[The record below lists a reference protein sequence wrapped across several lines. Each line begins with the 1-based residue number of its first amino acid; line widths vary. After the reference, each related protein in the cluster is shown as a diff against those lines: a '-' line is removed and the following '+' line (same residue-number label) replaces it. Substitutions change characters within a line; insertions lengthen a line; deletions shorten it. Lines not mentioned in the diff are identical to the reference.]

1 MIITTEDTE
10 EENVTEATGTSN
22 CLESG
27 LTPDRAGGSPL
38 LNGISIILFLS
49 ILLRVPYSQPSS
61 KGPVA
66 KQSYY
71 IVALPGDGIGP
82 EVLSCALRVLNVASQ
97 LFRIDFRIEEI
108 PGGGHYYVEHETEWP
123 EGSFEKCEAA
133 DAILLGA
140 VGHEVEGKP
149 VFTKPGKPYPEPQ
162 LAGFAQVILN
172 RQKLDLYANV
182 RPVKLYPGVKHKI
195 HGELVQVW
203 NPNKVDYVVVRENTE
218 DAYTGETNSIADGQV
233 TPIRITRRATER
245 VVRYAFNLAQRR
257 NKQLKVTCV
266 DKSNIIGAHRF
277 FREVFR
283 EVGQREF
290 PDIALDY
297 AYVDAFCQWQI
308 RNPEWYDVVVGPNLV
323 GDIISDNGATTAG
336 GLGLAVGGNIGD
348 EHAMFEPIHG
358 SAPKHA
364 GKDKANPLAAILAVQ
379 MMLDWLGNRHEDS
392 RLNRAAQQLEAAV
405 AGLLSEGK
413 TLTYDLIGEAKAARC
428 SEVGAA
434 IEDKLRMMARDP
446 N

>member
-1 MIITTEDTE
+1 MAP
-10 EENVTEATGTSN
+10 N
-22 CLESG
+22 
-27 LTPDRAGGSPL
+27 
-38 LNGISIILFLS
+38 
-49 ILLRVPYSQPSS
+49 
-61 KGPVA
+61 
-66 KQSYY
+66 QSYY

-97 LFRIDFRIEEI
+97 LFRINFRIEEI
-108 PGGGHYYVEHETEWP
+108 PGGGRYYVEHETEWP

-140 VGHEVEGKP
+140 VGHEVNGKP

-172 RQKLDLYANV
+172 RQKLGLLANV

-195 HGELVQVW
+195 HGALKQVW
-203 NPNKVDYVVVRENTE
+203 DADKVDYVVVRENTE
-218 DAYTGETNSIADGQV
+218 DAYTGETSSIPDGRV
-233 TPIRITRRATER
+233 TPIRITRTATER
-245 VVRYAFNLAQRR
+245 VVRYAFNLARR
-257 NKQLKVTCV
+257 RGKLNKVTCV

-277 FREVFR
+277 FRDVFR
-283 EVGQREF
+283 EVGAREF
-290 PDIALDY
+290 PDLKLDY

-348 EHAMFEPIHG
+348 QHAMFEPIHG

-364 GKDKANPLAAILAVQ
+364 GKDKANPLAAILSVQ
-379 MMLDWLGNRHEDS
+379 MMLDWLGNRHDDD
-392 RLNRAAQQLEAAV
+392 RLLRAAQKVEAAV
-405 AGLLSEGK
+405 AELLSEGK
-413 TLTYDLIGEAKAARC
+413 TLTYDLIGEAKASRC
-428 SEVGAA
+428 SEVGKAA
-434 IEDKLRMMARDP
+434 EERLRIA
-446 N
+446 

>member
-1 MIITTEDTE
+1 M
-10 EENVTEATGTSN
+10 
-22 CLESG
+22 
-27 LTPDRAGGSPL
+27 
-38 LNGISIILFLS
+38 
-49 ILLRVPYSQPSS
+49 
-61 KGPVA
+61 A

-82 EVLSCALRVLNVASQ
+82 EVLSSALSVLRTAGE
-97 LFRIDFRIEEI
+97 LFQIDFRVEEI
-108 PGGGHYYVEHETEWP
+108 PCGGHYYVEHEKEWP
-123 EGSFEKCEAA
+123 DGSFEKCEAA

-182 RPVKLYPGVKHKI
+182 RPVKLYPGVKQKI
-195 HGELVQVW
+195 HGKLKQVW
-203 NPNKVDYVVVRENTE
+203 EADKVDYVVIRENTE
-218 DAYTGETNSIADGQV
+218 DAYTGETNAVEGGQV

-245 VVRYAFNLAQRR
+245 VVRYAFNLARKR
-257 NKQLKVTCV
+257 NQQMKVTCV

-283 EVGQREF
+283 EIGQREF
-290 PDIALDY
+290 PDLKLDY

-379 MMLDWLGNRHEDS
+379 MMLDWLGTRHADE
-392 RLNRAAQQLEAAV
+392 RLHRAAQQVEAAV
-405 AGLLSEGK
+405 AALLREGE
-413 TLTYDLIGEAKAARC
+413 TLTYDLIGEERSSRC
-428 SEVGAA
+428 SEVGSAV
-434 IEDKLRMMARDP
+434 EEKLHRLK
-446 N
+446 NGGISSEISH

>member
-1 MIITTEDTE
+1 M
-10 EENVTEATGTSN
+10 
-22 CLESG
+22 
-27 LTPDRAGGSPL
+27 P
-38 LNGISIILFLS
+38 
-49 ILLRVPYSQPSS
+49 
-61 KGPVA
+61 

-71 IVALPGDGIGP
+71 IVALPGDGIGS
-82 EVLSCALRVLNVASQ
+82 EVLSCALNVLRTAGQ
-97 LFRIDFRIEEI
+97 LFQIDFQVEEI
-108 PGGGHYYVEHETEWP
+108 PCGGHYYAEHETEWP
-123 EGSFEKCEAA
+123 DGSFEKCEKA
-133 DAILLGA
+133 DAVLLGA
-140 VGHEVEGKP
+140 VGHEVNGKT

-172 RQKLDLYANV
+172 RQKLGLYANV

-195 HGELVQVW
+195 HGVLKQVW
-203 NPNKVDYVVVRENTE
+203 DAGKVDYVVIRENTE
-218 DAYTGETNSIADGQV
+218 DAYTGETNAIPDGRV
-233 TPIRITRRATER
+233 TPIRITRAATER
-245 VVRYAFNLAQRR
+245 VVRYACNLARR
-257 NKQLKVTCV
+257 RSKLNKVTCV

-283 EVGQREF
+283 EVAAREF
-290 PDIALDY
+290 PDLTLDY

-364 GKDKANPLAAILAVQ
+364 GKNKANPLAAIMAVQ
-379 MMLDWLGNRHEDS
+379 MMLDWLGTRHEDE
-392 RLNRAAQQLEAAV
+392 RLHRAAQQVEVAV
-405 AGLLSEGK
+405 AALLSEGK
-413 TLTYDLIGEAKAARC
+413 TLTYDLIGEAKASRC

-434 IEDKLRMMARDP
+434 VEEKLRMMR
-446 N
+446 

>member
-1 MIITTEDTE
+1 MKE
-10 EENVTEATGTSN
+10 
-22 CLESG
+22 
-27 LTPDRAGGSPL
+27 
-38 LNGISIILFLS
+38 
-49 ILLRVPYSQPSS
+49 
-61 KGPVA
+61 
-66 KQSYY
+66 SYY

-82 EVLSCALRVLNVASQ
+82 EVLSCALNVLKTAGHMFQ
-97 LFRIDFRIEEI
+97 IDFQIEEI
-108 PGGGHYYVEHETEWP
+108 PCGGHYYAEHEMEWP
-123 EGSFEKCEAA
+123 EGSFEKCEKA

-140 VGHEVEGKP
+140 VGHEVAGKT

-172 RQKLDLYANV
+172 RQKLNLYANV

-195 HGELVQVW
+195 HGELKQVW
-203 NPNKVDYVVVRENTE
+203 EAGKVDYVVIRENTE
-218 DAYTGETNSIADGQV
+218 DAYTGETDQIADGKV
-233 TPIRITRRATER
+233 TPIRITRKATER
-245 VVRYAFNLAQRR
+245 VVRYAFNLARRR
-257 NKQLKVTCV
+257 NKQHKVTCV

-283 EVGQREF
+283 EVGQSEF
-290 PDIALDY
+290 PDLKLDY

-348 EHAMFEPIHG
+348 EHGMFEPIHG

-364 GKDKANPLAAILAVQ
+364 GKDRANPLAAILAAQ
-379 MMLDWLGNRHEDS
+379 MMLDWLGTRHDDE
-392 RLNRAAQQLEAAV
+392 RLQRAAEMIEDAV
-405 AGLLSEGK
+405 VALLSEGE
-413 TLTYDLIGEAKAARC
+413 TLTYDLIGEEKASRC

-434 IEDKLRMMARDP
+434 VEEKLKAMA
-446 N
+446 

>member
-1 MIITTEDTE
+1 M
-10 EENVTEATGTSN
+10 
-22 CLESG
+22 
-27 LTPDRAGGSPL
+27 PKP
-38 LNGISIILFLS
+38 
-49 ILLRVPYSQPSS
+49 
-61 KGPVA
+61 
-66 KQSYY
+66 SYY
-71 IVALPGDGIGP
+71 IVVLPGDGIGT
-82 EVLSCALRVLNVASQ
+82 EVLSCALSVLRAVGE
-97 LFRIDFRIEEI
+97 LFHVDFKVEEI
-108 PGGGHYYVEHETEWP
+108 PCGGHYYAEHETEWP
-123 EGSFEKCEAA
+123 DGSFEKCEAA

-140 VGHEVEGKP
+140 VGHEVDGKP

-195 HGELVQVW
+195 HGVLKQVW
-203 NPNKVDYVVVRENTE
+203 DAAKVDYVVIRENTE
-218 DAYTGETNSIADGQV
+218 DAYTGETNPIEDGQV

-245 VVRYAFNLAQRR
+245 VVRYAFNLARHR
-257 NKQLKVTCV
+257 NKQHKVTCV
-266 DKSNIIGAHRF
+266 DKSNIIGAHRL

-283 EVGQREF
+283 EVGERDF
-290 PDIALDY
+290 LDITLDY

-358 SAPKHA
+358 SAPRHA

-379 MMLDWLGNRHEDS
+379 MMLEWLGTRHADE
-392 RLNRAAQQLEAAV
+392 RLHRAAQQVEAAV

-434 IEDKLRMMARDP
+434 VEDKLRTIARDA

>member
-1 MIITTEDTE
+1 M
-10 EENVTEATGTSN
+10 
-22 CLESG
+22 
-27 LTPDRAGGSPL
+27 
-38 LNGISIILFLS
+38 
-49 ILLRVPYSQPSS
+49 
-61 KGPVA
+61 
-66 KQSYY
+66 KQSYD
-71 IVALPGDGIGP
+71 IIALPGDGIGP
-82 EVLSCALRVLNVASQ
+82 EVLSAALRVLNLAGE
-97 LFRIDFRIEEI
+97 LFQIGFKIEEI
-108 PGGGHYYVEHETEWP
+108 PCGGHYYAEHEIEWP

-133 DAILLGA
+133 DAIILGA
-140 VGHEVEGKP
+140 VGHEVDGKT

-162 LAGFAQVILN
+162 LAGFAQVIAN
-172 RQKLDLYANV
+172 RQRLDLYANV

-195 HGELVQVW
+195 HGELKQVW
-203 NPNKVDYVVVRENTE
+203 EPGKVDYVVIRENTE
-218 DAYTGETNSIADGQV
+218 DAYTGETNPIEGGRV

-245 VVRYAFNLAQRR
+245 VVRYAFNVARR
-257 NKQLKVTCV
+257 RHKQLKVTCV

-290 PDIALDY
+290 PDLKLDY

-364 GKDKANPLAAILAVQ
+364 GKDKANPLAAILSAQ
-379 MMLDWLGNRHEDS
+379 MMLDWLGTRHDDE
-392 RLNRAAQQLEAAV
+392 RLLRAAEKVEAAV
-405 AGLLSEGK
+405 AELLNEGN
-413 TLTYDLIGEAKAARC
+413 TLTYDLIGEEKASRC
-428 SEVGAA
+428 SEVGKAV
-434 IEDKLRMMARDP
+434 EEKLRTLA
-446 N
+446 

>member
-1 MIITTEDTE
+1 M
-10 EENVTEATGTSN
+10 
-22 CLESG
+22 
-27 LTPDRAGGSPL
+27 P
-38 LNGISIILFLS
+38 
-49 ILLRVPYSQPSS
+49 
-61 KGPVA
+61 

-82 EVLSCALRVLNVASQ
+82 EVLSAALRVLRLTGE
-97 LFRIDFRIEEI
+97 LFQISFQIEQI
-108 PGGGHYYVEHETEWP
+108 PCGGHHYVEHETEWP

-140 VGHEVEGKP
+140 VGHEVNGKP

-195 HGELVQVW
+195 HGALVQVW
-203 NPNKVDYVVVRENTE
+203 DPVKTDYVVVRENTE
-218 DAYTGETNSIADGQV
+218 DAYTGETSSIADGRV

-245 VVRYAFNLAQRR
+245 VVRYAFNLARR
-257 NKQLKVTCV
+257 RGKLNKVTCV

-283 EVGQREF
+283 EVGAREF
-290 PDIALDY
+290 PDLTLDY

-364 GKDKANPLAAILAVQ
+364 GRDKANPLAAILAVQ
-379 MMLDWLGNRHEDS
+379 MMLDWLGTRHEDS
-392 RLNRAAQQLEAAV
+392 RLLRAAQHVEVAV
-405 AGLLSEGK
+405 AILLKEGI
-413 TLTYDLIGEAKAARC
+413 TLTYDLIGEAKAAAC

-434 IEDKLRMMARDP
+434 VEEKLRTMA
-446 N
+446 